1 MEEGFIYSRDSIKWT
16 PKDKKEGNNIFPKD
30 YEVVLC
36 GICLFGKAEIQVYR
50 CKECGI
56 ELILEGQCQLPPDGC
71 VV

>member
-1 MEEGFIYSRDSIKWT
+1 MDQEFGAGTGENYGLSI
-16 PKDKKEGNNIFPKD
+16 
-30 YEVVLC
+30 LRS
-36 GICLFGKAEIQVYR
+36 LFGKAEIQVYR